1 MKRWFDIAVRGR
13 AALALALV
21 AALATLAS
29 SCAYYNTFYLA
40 RKYYDIAA
48 LRQPYV
54 VDRSAAVDNQNFN
67 KSIDYSK
74 KVIGQ
79 YPKSK
84 WVDDAYLLWARSLLG
99 KEDPRQTVTMLQDF
113 DLRYPKSPLKAE
125 AKFYLG
131 VAYRRDHKH
140 AQAARTLEEFVT
152 QAPRHELAPYAH
164 LERARALRDLEDYTE
179 SAAAATRLLERWPK
193 SRLQVQARRV
203 RAESYYLAGDYERA
217 QADYHF
223 LGQNAGDDEERL
235 AFLFRE
241 AECLE
246 AAHAFD
252 RELTLLRDAQSH
264 EIRPVTPPPS
274 APAPASPTGVQSP
287 IVQSPPPTAFLNPN
301 DHYGRLMVRIGTAKL
316 RKGEVD
322 AAVEDYRSVVR
333 DYAGTPLAAEAQYR
347 IAYAYETTADNF
359 DQARAEYGKVQTIA
373 NSTFAD
379 SAQKR
384 LASLERLAKFASTV
398 QDTVEGKA
406 EAAFLLAEQYLFQI
420 NKPER
425 ALEQYR
431 KIEQDFKHTPWAAKA
446 IVAQAWVLSRKLDR
460 RAEAD
465 SLFWVVVRK
474 HAATEA
480 QLAAR
485 DYLEMEG
492 AEVPEK
498 LIKLPVLHLAR
509 ADTVRAPARPPEA
522 PTALAG
528 PVPARPDSLG
538 PRPAP
543 TALVPGATL
552 LHGPPPPPIGP
563 PAPGVALTG
572 PAPPPAPVPV
582 VTAAAPRDT
591 TTVRARSDTIS
602 APGKP

>member
-1 MKRWFDIAVRGR
+1 MKRSFDIAVRGR
-13 AALALALV
+13 AAFALALV
-21 AALATLAS
+21 ATLGALAS

-140 AQAARTLEEFVT
+140 ALAARTLEEFVT
-152 QAPRHELAPYAH
+152 EAPRHELAPYAH
-164 LERARALRDLEDYTE
+164 LERARALRDIMDYTE

-217 QADYHF
+217 LADYHF
-223 LGQNAGDDEERL
+223 LGLNAGDDDERL

-246 AAHAFD
+246 AARAFD
-252 RELTLLRDAQSH
+252 RELALLRNAQSH
-264 EIRPVTPPPS
+264 EIRPITPPPS
-274 APAPASPTGVQSP
+274 APAPASPAG
-287 IVQSPPPTAFLNPN
+287 VQSPPPSAFLNPN
-301 DHYGRLMVRIGTAKL
+301 DRYGRLMVRIGTAKL

-322 AAVEDYRSVVR
+322 AAVDDYRSVVR
-333 DYAGTPLAAEAQYR
+333 DYPGTPLAAEAQYR
-347 IAYAYETTADNF
+347 IAYAYETAADNF
-359 DQARAEYGKVQTIA
+359 DQARAEYGKVQGIA
-373 NSTFAD
+373 SSTFAD

-384 LASLERLAKFASTV
+384 LASLERLAKFASTI

-425 ALEQYR
+425 ALEEYR
-431 KIEQDFKHTPWAAKA
+431 KIEQQFQHTPWAAKA

-460 RAEAD
+460 RGEAD

-498 LIKLPVLHLAR
+498 LIKLPVLQLAH
-509 ADTVRAPARPPEA
+509 ADTVRRAARAPET
-522 PTALAG
+522 PTAVVD
-528 PVPARPDSLG
+528 PVPARADSLG

-552 LHGPPPPPIGP
+552 LHGPAPPPPFGP
-563 PAPGVALTG
+563 PAPGAATTG
-572 PAPPPAPVPV
+572 PAPLPAPAPA

-591 TTVRARSDTIS
+591 SLVPARSDSTS
-602 APGKP
+602 APRKP